1 MINPKVLKTIKDE
14 LTVLQSTIPMTRNSG
29 VHNSTKKTTVFIP
42 IDGVSGED
50 INLTV
55 NTYHNGETFFD
66 GKCSNIHILV
76 VGRNDDVD
84 AAGNR
89 YSSFFEIDI
98 YRDRL
103 FMPGMKG
110 EGSIDFSMFSDD
122 YEISEKELFE
132 FFLVTDTMGLPDDLM
147 LTIIEVTRVLQDT
160 DTFSSIF

>member
-1 MINPKVLKTIKDE
+1 MINPKVFKTIKDE
-14 LTVLQSTIPMTRNSG
+14 LTVLQSTIPMTHNSG

-42 IDGVSGED
+42 IDGVRDDD
-50 INLTV
+50 INLTI

-76 VGRNDDVD
+76 VGRNDDFD

-89 YSSFFEIDI
+89 YASFVEIDI
-98 YRDRL
+98 YRD
-103 FMPGMKG
+103 GMFILGFGDESK
-110 EGSIDFSMFSDD
+110 IDFSMFSDD

-132 FFLVTDTMGLPDDLM
+132 FFLVTDTMGLPDDLV

-160 DTFSSIF
+160 DMFTSTF